1 MRVSQREKAH
11 RLEELHGGARIL
23 VLPNVWDAV
32 SARIVEAEGFPAA
45 ATSSSGCAAVFGYP
59 DGQCIPRGE
68 MIYLIAKIVSAVDIP
83 VSADVE
89 AGYDDP
95 VQTALDVVAAG
106 AVGLNLEDRI
116 KGEIL
121 PIEEQK
127 QRIRAVR
134 SGCGFPLV
142 INARTDI
149 FLASH
154 GEENT
159 RFDRAV
165 ERLNEYLEAGADSL
179 FCPGVKDAETI
190 GRLVAAVRGPL
201 NILAVPGSPSIPE
214 LRDLGVARVSFG
226 GGPSRV
232 AMGAFR
238 SFARRVKEAG
248 RFEALS
254 DVAIPALETQKLL
267 KRS

>member
-11 RLEELHGGARIL
+11 RLQELHSGAKIL
-23 VLPNVWDAV
+23 VLPNVWDAM
-32 SARIVEAEGFPAA
+32 SARIVDAEGFPAV

-59 DGQCIPRGE
+59 DEQRIPRGE
-68 MIYLIAKIVSAVDIP
+68 MIYLIAKIVASVDIP
-83 VSADVE
+83 VTADVE

-116 KGEIL
+116 NGEIL
-121 PIEEQK
+121 PIDEQK
-127 QRIRAVR
+127 RRIRAVR

-149 FLASH
+149 FLAAH
-154 GEENT
+154 GEEST

-165 ERLNEYLEAGADSL
+165 ERLNEYHEAGADCL
-179 FCPGVKDAETI
+179 FCPGVQDAETI

-201 NILAVPGSPSIPE
+201 NILAVPGSPSIAE

-238 SFARRVKEAG
+238 GFARRIKETG
-248 RFEALS
+248 RFEGLS
-254 DVAIPALETQKLL
+254 DVAIPAAEAQKLL